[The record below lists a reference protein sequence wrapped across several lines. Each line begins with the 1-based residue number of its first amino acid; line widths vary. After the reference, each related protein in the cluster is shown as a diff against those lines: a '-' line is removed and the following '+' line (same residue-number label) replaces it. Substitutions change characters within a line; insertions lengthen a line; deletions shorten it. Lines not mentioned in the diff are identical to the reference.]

1 MKVQGTRSSHE
12 LAEELLEEE
21 IAMVEGAV
29 SSRRAHLRSIDK
41 LDPKAS
47 APKQR
52 RTCPS
57 KKRPFRE
64 KKEADLVL
72 HFIMNNRREA
82 VETGGNYRFVQ
93 FRSYACGCGFY
104 HHSSKAE
111 FGSLE
116 SLNVA

>member
-1 MKVQGTRSSHE
+1 MKVHGISRSHE

-21 IAMVEGAV
+21 IELVEGAV
-29 SSRRAHLRSIDK
+29 SSRKSHLRSIDK
-41 LDPKAS
+41 LERKAG

-52 RTCPS
+52 RSCPT
-57 KKRPFRE
+57 KKRPFRD
-64 KKEADLVL
+64 KKEADRVL

-82 VETGGNYRFVQ
+82 VESGGNYRFIQ

-104 HHSSKAE
+104 HHSSKPE

-116 SLNVA
+116 SFNVA